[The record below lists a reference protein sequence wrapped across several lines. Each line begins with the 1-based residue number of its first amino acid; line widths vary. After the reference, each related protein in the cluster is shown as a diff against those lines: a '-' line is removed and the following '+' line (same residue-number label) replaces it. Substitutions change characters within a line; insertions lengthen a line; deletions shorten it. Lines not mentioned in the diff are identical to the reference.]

1 MLLSRANSRFIRSNA
16 LARTTQRG
24 TADLVPEPMID
35 QHQEPRFLEMVKM
48 HFDNAAKYS
57 NVDPGLLDVIK
68 QCNTAIRFNIPLRRD
83 NGELETITCYRAQH
97 SHHRLPC
104 KGGTRYAP
112 DVNLPEV
119 EALASLMTFKLS
131 VHDIPFGGAKG
142 GIRINPKKYSQNEIE
157 RVTRRYTIEL
167 AKKGF
172 IGAAIDVPGPDMG
185 TNAQTMTWMK
195 DTYMSIY
202 GEKDINFEACTTGK
216 FVEQGGIDG
225 RTESTG
231 LGVYYGIRELLN
243 DDKFAKKS
251 KLSKGIQGKTF
262 AVQGFGNVGY
272 WASKFLHND
281 GGKITTIIE
290 HDVAI
295 YKKNGFNPDEVEAWK
310 NKHGTLKNY
319 AEYCDEIQVDNP
331 ALFMERDVDI
341 LIPAAV
347 EKSVHKGNAKKIQAK
362 VIAEAANGPTTF
374 AAE

>member
-1 MLLSRANSRFIRSNA
+1 
-16 LARTTQRG
+16 
-24 TADLVPEPMID
+24 
-35 QHQEPRFLEMVKM
+35 
-48 HFDNAAKYS
+48 
-57 NVDPGLLDVIK
+57 
-68 QCNTAIRFNIPLRRD
+68 
-83 NGELETITCYRAQH
+83 
-97 SHHRLPC
+97 
-104 KGGTRYAP
+104 
-112 DVNLPEV
+112 
-119 EALASLMTFKLS
+119 
-131 VHDIPFGGAKG
+131 
-142 GIRINPKKYSQNEIE
+142 
-157 RVTRRYTIEL
+157 
-167 AKKGF
+167 
-172 IGAAIDVPGPDMG
+172 
-185 TNAQTMTWMK
+185 
-195 DTYMSIY
+195 MSIY

>member
-1 MLLSRANSRFIRSNA
+1 
-16 LARTTQRG
+16 
-24 TADLVPEPMID
+24 MID
-35 QHQEPRFLEMVKM
+35 EHNEPRFLEMVKM

-57 NVDPGLLDVIK
+57 NVDPGLLDIIK

-83 NGELETITCYRAQH
+83 NGTLETITCYRAQH

-142 GIRINPKKYSQNEIE
+142 GIRINPKNYSNAEME

-243 DDKFAKKS
+243 DSRFCKKAN
-251 KLSKGIQGKTF
+251 LSQGIQGKTF
-262 AVQGFGNVGY
+262 AV
-272 WASKFLHND
+272 
-281 GGKITTIIE
+281 
-290 HDVAI
+290 
-295 YKKNGFNPDEVEAWK
+295 
-310 NKHGTLKNY
+310 
-319 AEYCDEIQVDNP
+319 
-331 ALFMERDVDI
+331 
-341 LIPAAV
+341 
-347 EKSVHKGNAKKIQAK
+347 
-362 VIAEAANGPTTF
+362 
-374 AAE
+374 

>member
-1 MLLSRANSRFIRSNA
+1 M
-16 LARTTQRG
+16 
-24 TADLVPEPMID
+24 ADLVPDPMID